1 MPMHRQKRLRRSST
15 KIERMKNM
23 EIITQTNRTMLFE
36 EINPEKLNLL
46 TIMGDTK
53 DLDSLDDTTVKE
65 IHEHLLV
72 KNFDDFLDK
81 FSPVVYSFFNAGTQ
95 SVLYTLE
102 KPASIP
108 EEFVTEIP
116 LNKQNDFLNM
126 LFTLI
131 DTKRS
136 QGLINVDF
144 KFDKILDMI
153 SPKKVMR
160 DIKQVRKEIH
170 FLYGKYEEL
179 EDGDPKKLDIGDKL
193 NYKFEEASQNY
204 NNVMAMLPLAIEDIK
219 TRLLLTQSA
228 GQKSEEKLK
237 LGMLS
242 MGENGELKVLEAP
255 KKDKQE
261 LLAISQKDANTG
273 LIEAFED
280 DYDAV
285 NEEPSDYVRSLV
297 VRTFCPL
304 TAVVDEDVDV
314 ELEVSNYN
322 TYLEFYK
329 KAKDDFV
336 KTVKPLVEKLLGVKM
351 FFEQYQTKQRGMHPT
366 LLVTNVKLDMLVSSV
381 NIGRLKTYLNTV
393 NAKNNYDNT
402 VWLGIVPDIEMDTEN
417 GRKVARQRFRG
428 NTKANKAEGNTMEA
442 LTTLLDATKDYRIQM
457 FYSFQTGEDTTFNYV
472 ATSGVEK
479 FIDKSM
485 MLTKKDYSEFVSCAL
500 PNFTIVPKEKSEVV
514 LDNRMLLTEEGNV
527 ELSKEREDVMKL
539 WIEGVYVGAAY
550 VAAGMV
556 AAYQCPDY
564 LREFYSNVTP
574 KYPGIRYDI
583 EASDHSLRT
592 ITTMAKEITGFTNT
606 IKNII
611 NQKGFGFVFASE
623 NSQVQGK
630 EVKNI
635 TVYKARTMALV
646 DENYDSLYKTMVSTY
661 IERILRFVSND
672 FKQENVQ
679 RFFSNNPQSQKS
691 IWQADSSYINAIIQS
706 GDEIDSIIDERTN
719 ECNIRLGF
727 NGNVKNLTVSVTK
740 GTSAAS

>member
-1 MPMHRQKRLRRSST
+1 
-15 KIERMKNM
+15 M

-36 EINPEKLNLL
+36 EINPEKQNLL
-46 TIMGDTK
+46 SIMGDAK
-53 DLDSLDDTTVKE
+53 DLDSLDDATVQE

-72 KNFDDFLDK
+72 KNFDEFLDK
-81 FSPVVYSFFNAGTQ
+81 FSPVVYSFFNANTQ

-102 KPASIP
+102 KPTSIP
-108 EEFVTEIP
+108 EEFISEIP

-131 DTKRS
+131 DTKRA

-170 FLYGKYEEL
+170 YLYEKYDKL

-228 GQKSEEKLK
+228 GQKQEEKLK

-255 KKDKQE
+255 KKDKKE
-261 LLAISQKDANTG
+261 LLALTTTDTNTG
-273 LIEAFED
+273 LIAAFED

-304 TAVVDEDVDV
+304 TAVVDDDVDT
-314 ELEVSNYN
+314 ELEVNNYN

-336 KTVKPLVEKLLGVKM
+336 KTVKPLVEKLIGVKM
-351 FFEQYQTKQRGMHPT
+351 FFDQYQTKQRGMSPT
-366 LLVTNVKLDMLVSSV
+366 LLVTNVKLDMLVSTM

-402 VWLGIVPDIEMDTEN
+402 VWLGIVPDIEMDTAN
-417 GRKVARQRFRG
+417 GRQVKRQRFKG
-428 NTKANKAEGNTMEA
+428 NVKTDKAQGNTMES
-442 LTTLLDATKDYRIQM
+442 LTTLLDTTKDYRIQI

-472 ATSGVEK
+472 ATSGVER

-485 MLTKKDYSEFVSCAL
+485 VLTKKDYSEFVSCAL
-500 PNFTIVPKEKSEVV
+500 PNFTVVPKEKSEVII
-514 LDNRMLLTEEGNV
+514 DNRMMVTEEGGV
-527 ELSKEREDVMKL
+527 ALSKEREDILKL

-550 VAAGMV
+550 VAAGIV

-574 KYPGIRYDI
+574 RYPGIRYDI

-623 NSQVQGK
+623 NSQVQGR

-646 DENYDSLYKTMVSTY
+646 DENYDSLYKTMVSYY
-661 IERILRFVSND
+661 IERILRFMTND
-672 FKQENVQ
+672 FKQENVT
-679 RFFSNNPQSQKS
+679 RFFSNHPQSQKS
-691 IWQADSSYINAIIQS
+691 LWQADKDFINAITQE

-719 ECNIRLGF
+719 DCNIKLGF
-727 NGNVKNLTVSVTK
+727 NGNVKNLKVTVTK
-740 GTSAAS
+740 GTSGAAN